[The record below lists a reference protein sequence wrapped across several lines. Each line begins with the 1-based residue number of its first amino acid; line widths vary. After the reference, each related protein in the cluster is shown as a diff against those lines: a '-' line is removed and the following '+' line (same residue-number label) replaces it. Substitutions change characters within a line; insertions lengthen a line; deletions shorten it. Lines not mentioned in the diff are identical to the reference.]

1 MKDALFEYD
10 SEKDAA
16 NQRKHGLSLEVA
28 RRIDWNTIRVVP
40 DTRHDY
46 QEARYQIYGRVL
58 DRLHVLIVTPRDG
71 VLRVISLRKANRRE
85 VNQYG

>member
-28 RRIDWNTIRVVP
+28 RRIDWNDIRVVP